1 MDDGGLQFLFT
12 LGGYAAKLAHV
23 FGAIIWIGGVLF
35 MSGVATPILKY
46 YADPEHPDERAA
58 IVVGWLERRLV
69 GFSWLG
75 LGAVFVSGIV
85 MSIYAPSF
93 ELFRL
98 ANLYDW
104 VLHLKLLAFVPICLA
119 NYLLSISYRELER
132 VRSARDEG
140 EELSPREIIEWRI
153 VMLRRLN
160 VYLAFAILLL
170 ISTL

>member
-1 MDDGGLQFLFT
+1 MSDPSFLFS

-35 MSGVATPILKY
+35 MAGVATPILKY
-46 YADPEHPDERAA
+46 YASPEHADARVAE
-58 IVVGWLERRLV
+58 VVGWLERRLV

-75 LGAVFVSGIV
+75 LGSVAVSGIV
-85 MSIYAPSF
+85 LSIYAPHF
-93 ELFRL
+93 ELLRFGD
-98 ANLYDW
+98 LYDW
-104 VLHLKLLAFVPICLA
+104 IIHAKILAFVPIA
-119 NYLLSISYRELER
+119 VVNYLLSVSYRELA
-132 VRSARDEG
+132 SARASREAD
-140 EELSPREIIEWRI
+140 EELAPREVVEWRI